1 MFLVA
6 FDAIRNA
13 FCHRHGIVVMFA
25 LIMTLMAIL
34 IAHRPSGGIGAGE
47 PNQRLPWRA
56 VTRLAIG
63 LKMLVAFRDG
73 LR

>member
-6 FDAIRNA
+6 FGTIRNA
-13 FCHRHGIVVMFA
+13 FCHRLGIVVMFA
-25 LIMTLMAIL
+25 LIMILMTIL
-34 IAHRPSGGIGAGE
+34 IAHGPGGGAGE
-47 PNQRLPWRA
+47 PDQRLPRRA

-63 LKMLVAFRDG
+63 LKILVAFRDG

>member
-34 IAHRPSGGIGAGE
+34 IAHRPGGGIGAGE
-47 PNQRLPWRA
+47 PNQRLPWL
-56 VTRLAIG
+56 RLCSSRLGWA
-63 LKMLVAFRDG
+63 AN
-73 LR
+73 